1 MPEHILFLTGSLAEA
16 SLKRVLAGM
25 TAPPFTWQ
33 VHSLGLKVAA
43 LMTGDMI
50 RKRLPD
56 TGSAD
61 RVLVPGRCRGDLDT
75 LTRHFG
81 VPFKRGPEEL
91 RDLPEFFGNG
101 SGPPDLSRYDVRI
114 FAELVD
120 APRMSLAEISARA
133 ARYRTDGADVIDLG
147 CLPDTPFA
155 HLSDAVQRL
164 KAEGHQVSVDSMHPE
179 DLIAGGRAGADFL
192 LSLTEK
198 SLWVADQVPST
209 PVLIP
214 TEPGDLE
221 SLTRASDTMTAN
233 GRACILDPVLD
244 PIHFGFTDSIVRY
257 STLRQRLPNAVMM
270 MGTGNLTE
278 LTEADTVGINTLLM
292 GVISELG
299 ITNLLTTEVSPHCRS
314 TVRELD
320 LARRLLFLARQ
331 EQTLPKRLHGGLATL
346 HERKPYPYS
355 LAEIREAA
363 EQVKDRNFRIQ
374 VSADGIH
381 VYNRDGFH
389 TAADPF
395 DLYPKLAVEADG
407 GHAFYLGVELG
418 RAEIALQLGKRYTQ
432 DRPLD
437 WGCAVPRVEEELT
450 RYAAIASTKNK
461 PRETGSGDSG

>member
-16 SLKRVLAGM
+16 SLRRVLAGM
-25 TAPPFTWQ
+25 AAPPFTWE
-33 VHSLGLKVAA
+33 VRSLGLKVAA

-50 RKRLPD
+50 RKRLAD

-61 RVLVPGRCRGDLDT
+61 RVMVPGRCRGDLDA
-75 LTRHFG
+75 LTEHFS
-81 VPFKRGPEEL
+81 VPFERGPEEL

-120 APRMSLAEISARA
+120 APRMTLDEISALA
-133 ARYRTDGADVIDLG
+133 TRYRADGADVVDLG

-155 HLSDAVQRL
+155 HLSDAVRRL
-164 KAEGHQVSVDSMHPE
+164 KTEGHQVSVDSMRPK
-179 DLIAGGRAGADFL
+179 DLIAGGRAGADYL

-198 SLWVADQVPST
+198 TLWVADEVAST

-214 TEPGDLE
+214 TEPGDLA
-221 SLTRASDTMTAN
+221 SLIRASEIMTAN
-233 GRACILDPVLD
+233 GRTCILDPVLD

-257 STLRQRLPNAVMM
+257 SALRQRLPGAVMM
-270 MGTGNLTE
+270 MGTGNLSE
-278 LTEADTVGINTLLM
+278 LTEADTAGINTLLM

-320 LARRLLFLARQ
+320 LARRVLYLARE

-346 HERKPYPYS
+346 HERKPHPYS
-355 LAEIREAA
+355 QAEIRDAA

-395 DLYPKLAVEADG
+395 DLYPRLDVEADG

-432 DRPLD
+432 DQPLD
-437 WGCAVPRVEEELT
+437 WGCAVPKTQEDLT
-450 RYAAIASTKNK
+450 GYTAVASTKKK
-461 PRETGSGDSG
+461 PSK